1 VRRLVSHVGST
12 LYPDG
17 MAVSAQTPAHPF
29 TEAEAAAWV
38 GFLRSHAT
46 LVREL
51 DATLS
56 EAHGMP
62 LSSYEVLLRLSRE
75 PEGRQRMSD
84 LADSVWLSRSGITRL
99 IDRLERDGLVERR
112 ACASDARGSFA
123 VITDEGRRRLDA
135 ARATHVADVR
145 ERFLSRFD
153 RDEQAQ
159 LAEFWSRL
167 G

>member
-1 VRRLVSHVGST
+1 
-12 LYPDG
+12 
-17 MAVSAQTPAHPF
+17 MAAPANSPAGVL
-29 TEAEAAAWV
+29 TDEEAAAWV

-51 DATLS
+51 DASLT
-56 EAHGMP
+56 EAHGLP

-99 IDRLERDGLVERR
+99 IDRLERDGLVERS

-123 VITDEGRRRLDA
+123 VITATGRAKLEE
-135 ARATHVADVR
+135 ARTTHVADVR

-153 RDEQAQ
+153 AVEQAQ
-159 LAEFWSRL
+159 LADFWSRL

>member
-1 VRRLVSHVGST
+1 MATST
-12 LYPDG
+12 
-17 MAVSAQTPAHPF
+17 SAPAGF
-29 TEAEAAAWV
+29 LTDEEAAAWV

-51 DATLS
+51 DASLM
-56 EAHGMP
+56 EAHGLP

-75 PEGRQRMSD
+75 PEGMQRMSD
-84 LADSVWLSRSGITRL
+84 LADAVWLSRSGITRL

-112 ACASDARGSFA
+112 ACPSDARGSFA
-123 VITDEGRRRLDA
+123 AITPAGVARLDE
-135 ARATHVADVR
+135 ARVTHVADVR
-145 ERFLSRFD
+145 ERFLSRFGAA
-153 RDEQAQ
+153 EQAQ

>member
-1 VRRLVSHVGST
+1 MMSITHVVPR
-12 LYPDG
+12 LYPHG
-17 MAVSAQTPAHPF
+17 MAAPAKSPAGYL
-29 TEAEAAAWV
+29 TDEEAAAWV

-51 DATLS
+51 DATLT
-56 EAHGMP
+56 EAHGLP
-62 LSSYEVLLRLSRE
+62 LSSFEVLLRLSRE
-75 PEGRQRMSD
+75 PEGMQRMSD
-84 LADSVWLSRSGITRL
+84 LADAVWLSRSGITRL

-112 ACASDARGSFA
+112 ACPSDARGSFA
-123 VITDEGRRRLDA
+123 ALTPTGRARLEE
-135 ARATHVADVR
+135 ARTTHVADVR

-153 RDEQAQ
+153 AGEQAQ

>member
-1 VRRLVSHVGST
+1 
-12 LYPDG
+12 
-17 MAVSAQTPAHPF
+17 MAVPVNTPAEAF
-29 TEAEAAAWV
+29 TEEEAAAWV

-51 DATLS
+51 DASLT
-56 EAHGMP
+56 EAHGLP

-84 LADSVWLSRSGITRL
+84 LADAVWLSRSGITRL
-99 IDRLERDGLVERR
+99 IDRLERDGLVARS

-123 VITDEGRRRLDA
+123 VITPAGRARLDE
-135 ARATHVADVR
+135 ARTTHVADVR
-145 ERFLSRFD
+145 DRFLSRFSAGD
-153 RDEQAQ
+153 QAQ

>member
-1 VRRLVSHVGST
+1 MAAPARSQ
-12 LYPDG
+12 DG
-17 MAVSAQTPAHPF
+17 VLTD
-29 TEAEAAAWV
+29 EEAAAWI

-46 LVREL
+46 LVRQL
-51 DATLS
+51 DATLT
-56 EAHGMP
+56 EAHSLP

-75 PEGRQRMSD
+75 PDGMQRMSD
-84 LADSVWLSRSGITRL
+84 LAEAVWLSRSGITRL

-123 VITDEGRRRLDA
+123 AITAAGQARLDE

-153 RDEQAQ
+153 AAEQAQ

>member
-1 VRRLVSHVGST
+1 
-12 LYPDG
+12 
-17 MAVSAQTPAHPF
+17 MAISAQTPLQPF
-29 TEAEAAAWV
+29 TEREADAWV

-56 EAHGMP
+56 EAHGLP

-75 PEGRQRMSD
+75 PEGQQRMSD
-84 LADSVWLSRSGITRL
+84 LAESVWLSRSGITRL

-112 ACASDARGSFA
+112 ACASDARGSYA

-145 ERFLSRFD
+145 ERFLSRFTA
-153 RDEQAQ
+153 DEQAR
-159 LAEFWSRL
+159 LTEFWSRL

>member
-1 VRRLVSHVGST
+1 
-12 LYPDG
+12 
-17 MAVSAQTPAHPF
+17 MAVSAQTPPQAF
-29 TEAEAAAWV
+29 TDAEAAAWV

-51 DATLS
+51 DASLT
-56 EAHGMP
+56 EAHGLP

-75 PEGRQRMSD
+75 PDGQQRMSD
-84 LADSVWLSRSGITRL
+84 LAESVWLSRSGITRL

-112 ACASDARGSFA
+112 ACSEDARGSYA
-123 VITDEGRRRLDA
+123 VITDEGMRRLNA

-145 ERFLSRFD
+145 ERFLSRFGT
-153 RDEQAQ
+153 DEQAQ
-159 LAEFWSRL
+159 LADFWSRI